1 MEYVVRAKLSKDDDT
16 YIERIIKAY
25 NMETR
30 YGGGAAFFDVNEI
43 MVAYFPIVFSVHA
56 REAIP

>member
-1 MEYVVRAKLSKDDDT
+1 MEYVVRAKLSKDDGT
-16 YIERIIKAY
+16 YIERIIKAEK
-25 NMETR
+25 METR
-30 YGGGAAFFDVNEI
+30 YEGGAAFFNGYNV